1 MGIFYAGLILIAGL
15 LFGVGYLLFK
25 KRKDPQLVYWDDWIK
40 LHWKKFLI
48 VLMISLGTYTLI
60 CIKPLYHTTKCYFYG
75 KTYKTYTEYSW
86 ILGECLYKG
95 KTGAMLPLQITRD
108 NPDGDVEE

>member
-1 MGIFYAGLILIAGL
+1 MGIFYAGLILITGL

-48 VLMISLGTYTLI
+48 VLMISLGAYTLI
-60 CIKPLYHTTKCYFYG
+60 CIKPLYHTTKCYSYG

-108 NPDGDVEE
+108 NPDGGVEE